1 MNLIAIPIIC
11 FSFFTQAAFG
21 FGGGLIAISLLS
33 LFLDAKDA
41 VVMVM
46 FFQFLIGLLIFKL
59 WKEVDKPTLIRLAPG
74 LAIGTLAG
82 FFMFSYV
89 NTRIVDAALAVYILI
104 FLAQERGWMNWLSH
118 AGKAVPEH
126 VIPHITSVIGGFIQ
140 GTTGT
145 GGPTVIPYI
154 KTNTSSALCFRAT
167 MICLFF
173 SLNGLRL
180 MLTGVPHFADPQLL
194 HTMLLTIPFFVLSIY
209 LGYKAAH
216 RIPMKVFQF
225 TITALLLGSACSL
238 AIKSFTMS

>member
-82 FFMFSYV
+82 
-89 NTRIVDAALAVYILI
+89 
-104 FLAQERGWMNWLSH
+104 
-118 AGKAVPEH
+118 
-126 VIPHITSVIGGFIQ
+126 
-140 GTTGT
+140 
-145 GGPTVIPYI
+145 
-154 KTNTSSALCFRAT
+154 
-167 MICLFF
+167 
-173 SLNGLRL
+173 SL
-180 MLTGVPHFADPQLL
+180 
-194 HTMLLTIPFFVLSIY
+194 
-209 LGYKAAH
+209 
-216 RIPMKVFQF
+216 
-225 TITALLLGSACSL
+225 CSL
-238 AIKSFTMS
+238 T